1 VQSRVNQNKI
11 PLALSQNIK
20 KFSVMGVCG
29 RGTLLNLT
37 SAAQNPQESACQIK
51 NFLALSFRDL
61 IVHTD
66 GHG

>member
-1 VQSRVNQNKI
+1 
-11 PLALSQNIK
+11 
-20 KFSVMGVCG
+20 MGVCG

-37 SAAQNPQESACQIK
+37 IAAQKPQESACQIK